1 MIDVSLSLSSSL
13 AVSLSFCLLAFLFLS
28 PSPPPFFF
36 CLSLSVWL
44 LSLWSQYLRPL
55 CVCAGEDPRVPL
67 QAQGRAQAGGG
78 GGHQRQGPRP
88 RQPQRQGTASEQ
100 EEEQE
105 GGHLQP
111 RVSLR
116 LPQRDGRVLRNT
128 RFGGDG
134 GRPQPAVQ
142 RELWSS
148 SFVALLLLVGC

>member
-1 MIDVSLSLSSSL
+1 
-13 AVSLSFCLLAFLFLS
+13 
-28 PSPPPFFF
+28 
-36 CLSLSVWL
+36 
-44 LSLWSQYLRPL
+44 
-55 CVCAGEDPRVPL
+55 AGEDPRVPL

-88 RQPQRQGTASEQ
+88 RPRQPQRQGAASEQ

-142 RELWSS
+142 HGRLPGDSHVRLCRGATYILHGS
-148 SFVALLLLVGC
+148 QRPRDAG